1 MPSDHT
7 ILLIL
12 ISAELTSL
20 PFTGALLPLA
30 FSLSLAAHLSLYP
43 ALLLPPL
50 ILVAAQSQ
58 SVSAPAPPTAID
70 AAMSKETAEQQEE
83 KRRQQ
88 GLREMAITAVGAFA
102 GHQLL
107 VLGLSW
113 WITGESWAFL
123 SSVYGVT

>member
-1 MPSDHT
+1 M
-7 ILLIL
+7 LIASSKL
-12 ISAELTSL
+12 RADLAL
-20 PFTGALLPLA
+20 PLSGALLPLA

-50 ILVAAQSQ
+50 ILVAGQSQ
-58 SVSAPAPPTAID
+58 SSPALTSGTD
-70 AAMSKETAEQQEE
+70 ADPHKEVAEQQQE
-83 KRRQQ
+83 KETEK
-88 GLREMAITAVGAFA
+88 LKETAITAVGAFLA
-102 GHQLL
+102 HQTL